1 MNTVFIG
8 SLDKTGTI
16 KLEIRLTGILNT
28 YICADGEDIG
38 PWGTV
43 VYPNVN
49 AHNHQHLFSL
59 RIHPRIDG
67 DNNSAATSDAKPSP
81 FPTGSTQNM
90 YGNAFYCEKT
100 TFKTVKE
107 SITNFESA
115 TARTWD
121 MYNPSSIHKYSG
133 KPATYKLW
141 STFCSPLLAQEG
153 SLVKAPWAASHTQ
166 VVPYV
171 DDKLGYGRLYPSG
184 DHVPQWSG
192 DGLRGMREWISDG
205 TDKVDNTD
213 ILLFHTLVLLISCS
227 RRFPSYANGNFRFTI
242 KTKKYSHR
250 KPSFG
255 CETIIY

>member
-1 MNTVFIG
+1 MIISQIFTAANYEYCVYWI
-8 SLDKTGTI
+8 LRQDGTI

-153 SLVKAPWAASHTQ
+153 SLVKREHHGLLVTLKLCHTLTTSL
-166 VVPYV
+166 VMV
-171 DDKLGYGRLYPSG
+171 DY
-184 DHVPQWSG
+184 
-192 DGLRGMREWISDG
+192 
-205 TDKVDNTD
+205 
-213 ILLFHTLVLLISCS
+213 ILLVIMFL
-227 RRFPSYANGNFRFTI
+227 NGVVMD
-242 KTKKYSHR
+242 
-250 KPSFG
+250 
-255 CETIIY
+255 